1 MDKSTKF
8 GLKEKGNFFY
18 FFFILFFF
26 GLGPTQPVW
35 AGLDPAGPALSPVQT
50 SDPVGWTAACVR
62 ELFKH
67 ACCTSHSAMQA
78 QRRQENGG
86 KKLTRFRGR
95 GGVLLEDEGNIR
107 WQVIIIQRCTVL
119 VN

>member
-1 MDKSTKF
+1 VDKSTKF
-8 GLKEKGNFFY
+8 GLKEEGNFFY
-18 FFFILFFF
+18 FLFFF
-26 GLGPTQPVW
+26 IFFG
-35 AGLDPAGPALSPVQT
+35 AGSNSTRIGGAGPARSPVQT
-50 SDPVGWTAACVR
+50 SDPVGWTAARMR
-62 ELFKH
+62 ELFTH

-95 GGVLLEDEGNIR
+95 GLLLEDEGNIR
-107 WQVIIIQRCTVL
+107 RQVIIIQRCTVL

>member
-1 MDKSTKF
+1 
-8 GLKEKGNFFY
+8 
-18 FFFILFFF
+18 
-26 GLGPTQPVW
+26 
-35 AGLDPAGPALSPVQT
+35 
-50 SDPVGWTAACVR
+50 
-62 ELFKH
+62 
-67 ACCTSHSAMQA
+67 MQA